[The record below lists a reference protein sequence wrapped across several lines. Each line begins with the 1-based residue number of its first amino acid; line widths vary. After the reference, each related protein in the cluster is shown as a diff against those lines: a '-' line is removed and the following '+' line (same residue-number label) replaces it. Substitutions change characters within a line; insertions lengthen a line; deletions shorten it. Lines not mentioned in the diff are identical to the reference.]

1 MGHWRASVLT
11 QKFADSISPQ
21 SCSTAVPVLG
31 RAGDGGSGP
40 QRPTARRRIRVKK
53 RDNLPLDNKRF
64 KDVIVE
70 YLRLRKSQF
79 ERATYQQANK
89 VNPHQ
94 TSEQNLRQ
102 MGNVSRGWLFDV
114 AQGVRPIDRVP
125 Q

>member
-31 RAGDGGSGP
+31 RAGDGGSGV
-40 QRPTARRRIRVKK
+40 ADEFFHKIRVKK